1 MKSMLRYYYVIILNL
16 WRVFYLIPRMRW
28 RANRPAR
35 YSLQE
40 RYDYAKKVIHYMQHT
55 GKISTEVYGEENLP
69 KKGGYV
75 MYSNHQGK
83 YDALA
88 IVDMH
93 KKPLSLVMD
102 EARSHMM
109 LVAQFL
115 DLLESKRLVLDD
127 VRQGMTIMKEIARE
141 VREDGKVF
149 LIFPEGGYTDNHNM
163 VCQFKGGSFKS
174 AMKAKAP
181 IVPVAIIDTYKV
193 YGMPGLAPVKTQVHF
208 LPPLNY
214 DDYKD
219 MSSQDI
225 ATEVQ
230 HRIQETILNNL
241 SGKDLEKLQ
250 KQLAAVSA

>member
-1 MKSMLRYYYVIILNL
+1 MLRYYYVIILNF
-16 WRVFYLIPRMRW
+16 WRIFYLIPRMRW

-35 YSLQE
+35 YTLQE

-55 GKISTEVYGEENLP
+55 GKITTDVYGLENLP
-69 KKGGYV
+69 AKGGYV

-83 YDALA
+83 YDALS
-88 IVDMH
+88 IVDVH

-127 VRQGMTIMKEIARE
+127 VRQGMKIMKEITRE
-141 VREDGKVF
+141 VREDGKAF

-174 AMKAKAP
+174 AMKAKCP

-193 YGMPGLAPVKTQVHF
+193 YGMPGLAPVNTQVHF
-208 LPPLNY
+208 LKPLTFEEYQHMN
-214 DDYKD
+214 
-219 MSSQDI
+219 SQEI
-225 ATEVQ
+225 ASEVQ
-230 HRIQETILNNL
+230 HRIQETILKHL
-241 SGKDLEKLQ
+241 TGKDLEKLQ
-250 KQLAAVSA
+250 KQLAASEA

>member
-1 MKSMLRYYYVIILNL
+1 
-16 WRVFYLIPRMRW
+16 
-28 RANRPAR
+28 
-35 YSLQE
+35 
-40 RYDYAKKVIHYMQHT
+40 MQHT

-127 VRQGMTIMKEIARE
+127 VRQGMKIMKEIARE
-141 VREDGKVF
+141 VREDGKAF

-230 HRIQETILNNL
+230 HRIQETILKNL
-241 SGKDLEKLQ
+241 TGKDLEKLQ